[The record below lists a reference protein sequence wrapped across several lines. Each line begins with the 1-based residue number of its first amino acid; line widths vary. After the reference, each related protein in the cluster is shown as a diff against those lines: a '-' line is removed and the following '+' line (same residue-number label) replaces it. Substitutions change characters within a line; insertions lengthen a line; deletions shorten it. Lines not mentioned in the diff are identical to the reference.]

1 MSTEPKKTRAK
12 TTTATKT
19 PAAKT
24 AAAKAAA
31 AKAPAAKTAAA
42 KAPAAKAPAAK
53 APAAPAPAASA
64 PAAKAPA
71 AAQSQSAGP
80 QGLLMV
86 GVLIILIALGF
97 IVWLIATSRGAPAP
111 VNTAAEA
118 KAAPAMPNRGQLLP
132 SGLRIETISEGS
144 GPLITAR
151 DTPLVRYEL
160 RVLGRNEVVESNF
173 GQGQAAPMPLQGV
186 IPGFAEALTHMRPG
200 GEIRFWVPPSLGYG
214 PSTPPGAPFG
224 PNDILEFR
232 VKVEGL
238 APAGRAAA
246 APDAGGNAL
255 SEEDVRNIMAQM
267 NAAQAPGGQ

>member
-1 MSTEPKKTRAK
+1 MSTEPKKTRVK
-12 TTTATKT
+12 KT

-24 AAAKAAA
+24 
-31 AKAPAAKTAAA
+31 PAAKTTAA
-42 KAPAAKAPAAK
+42 KTPAAKTPAAKAS
-53 APAAPAPAASA
+53 AAPAPAASA
-64 PAAKAPA
+64 PAAKPAPSA
-71 AAQSQSAGP
+71 RSQSAGP
-80 QGLLMV
+80 QGLLMA
-86 GVLIILIALGF
+86 GVVIIIIALGF

-111 VNTAAEA
+111 VNNTAEA

-132 SGLRIETISEGS
+132 SGLRIETIHEGT
-144 GPLITAR
+144 GPLITAA

-160 RVLGRNEVVESNF
+160 RVLGRDQVVESNF
-173 GQGQAAPMPLQGV
+173 DRGQAAPMPLQGV
-186 IPGFAEALTHMRPG
+186 IPGFAEAITHMRPG

-214 PSTPPGAPFG
+214 ASTPPGAPFG

-246 APDAGGNAL
+246 APEGGGNAL

-267 NAAQAPGGQ
+267 NEAQAPGGR

>member
-12 TTTATKT
+12 KT

-24 AAAKAAA
+24 PAAQATAAKI
-31 AKAPAAKTAAA
+31 PAAKTAATKTA
-42 KAPAAKAPAAK
+42 ATKATAAK

-71 AAQSQSAGP
+71 AAQARSAGP

-86 GVLIILIALGF
+86 GVVIIIIALGF

-111 VNTAAEA
+111 VNTVAEA

-132 SGLRIETISEGS
+132 SGLRIETIHEGT
-144 GPLITAR
+144 GPLITAA

-160 RVLGRNEVVESNF
+160 RVLGRNEVIQSNF
-173 GQGQAAPMPLQGV
+173 SDPQPAPLPLQGV

-200 GEIRFWVPPSLGYG
+200 GEIRFWVPPSIGYG
-214 PSTPPGAPFG
+214 AATPPGAPFG

-238 APAGRAAA
+238 APAGHAAA
-246 APDAGGNAL
+246 APDASGNTL
-255 SEEDVRNIMAQM
+255 SEEDIRNIMAQM
-267 NAAQAPGGQ
+267 NEAQAPGGR

>member
-1 MSTEPKKTRAK
+1 MSTEPKKTRAR
-12 TTTATKT
+12 KT

-24 AAAKAAA
+24 PAAKAAA
-31 AKAPAAKTAAA
+31 AKTPAAKSTAA
-42 KAPAAKAPAAK
+42 KTPAAK

-64 PAAKAPA
+64 PAAKPAPA
-71 AAQSQSAGP
+71 AQPQSAGP
-80 QGLLMV
+80 QGLLMA
-86 GVLIILIALGF
+86 GVVIIVIALGF

-111 VNTAAEA
+111 VNNVAEA

-132 SGLRIETISEGS
+132 SGLRIETIHEGT

-160 RVLGRNEVVESNF
+160 RVLGRNEVIQSNF
-173 GQGQAAPMPLQGV
+173 SDPQPAPLPLQGV

-200 GEIRFWVPPSLGYG
+200 GEIRFWVPPSIGYG
-214 PSTPPGAPFG
+214 AATPPGAPFG
-224 PNDILEFR
+224 PDDILEFR

-238 APAGRAAA
+238 APAGHAAA
-246 APDAGGNAL
+246 APDSGGNAL

-267 NAAQAPGGQ
+267 NEAQAPGGH

>member
-12 TTTATKT
+12 KT

-24 AAAKAAA
+24 
-31 AKAPAAKTAAA
+31 PAAKTTAA
-42 KAPAAKAPAAK
+42 KTPAAKT
-53 APAAPAPAASA
+53 PAAPAPTASA
-64 PAAKAPA
+64 PAAKSPA
-71 AAQSQSAGP
+71 AAQPQSAGP
-80 QGLLMV
+80 QGLLMA
-86 GVLIILIALGF
+86 GVVIILIALAG
-97 IVWLIATSRGAPAP
+97 IIWLIATGRGAPVP
-111 VNTAAEA
+111 VNNMAEA

-132 SGLRIETISEGS
+132 SGLRIETISEGN

-160 RVLGRNEVVESNF
+160 RVLGRDGVVESNF
-173 GQGQAAPMPLQGV
+173 DQGQAAPMPLQGV
-186 IPGFAEALTHMRPG
+186 IPGFAEAITHMRPG

-214 PSTPPGAPFG
+214 ASTPPGAPFG

-238 APAGRAAA
+238 APAGQAAA
-246 APDAGGNAL
+246 APDSGGNTL

-267 NAAQAPGGQ
+267 NEAQAAGGR

>member
-12 TTTATKT
+12 KTPAAKTPAAESPAAKTTATKT

-24 AAAKAAA
+24 P
-31 AKAPAAKTAAA
+31 PAAT
-42 KAPAAKAPAAK
+42 
-53 APAAPAPAASA
+53 PAASA
-64 PAAKAPA
+64 PAAKSSA
-71 AAQSQSAGP
+71 AAQPQSAGP
-80 QGLLMV
+80 QGLLMA
-86 GVLIILIALGF
+86 GVVIILIALAG
-97 IVWLIATSRGAPAP
+97 IVWLIATGRGAPAP
-111 VNTAAEA
+111 VNNMAEA
-118 KAAPAMPNRGQLLP
+118 KAAPQMPNRGQLLP
-132 SGLRIETISEGS
+132 SGLRIETIHEGT
-144 GPLITAR
+144 GPLITAA

-173 GQGQAAPMPLQGV
+173 GEGQAAPMPLQGV
-186 IPGFAEALTHMRPG
+186 IPGFAEAITHMRPG

-214 PSTPPGAPFG
+214 ASTPPGAPFG

-246 APDAGGNAL
+246 APDSGGNAL

-267 NAAQAPGGQ
+267 NEAQASGGR

>member
-12 TTTATKT
+12 KT

-24 AAAKAAA
+24 
-31 AKAPAAKTAAA
+31 PAAKTTAA
-42 KAPAAKAPAAK
+42 KTPAAKTPAAK
-53 APAAPAPAASA
+53 TPAVPAPTASP
-64 PAAKAPA
+64 PAAKSPA
-71 AAQSQSAGP
+71 AAQPQSAGP
-80 QGLLMV
+80 QGLLMA
-86 GVLIILIALGF
+86 GVVIILIALAF

-111 VNTAAEA
+111 VNTTAEA
-118 KAAPAMPNRGQLLP
+118 KAAPVMPNRGQLLP

-151 DTPLVRYEL
+151 DPPLVRYEL

-200 GEIRFWVPPSLGYG
+200 GEIRFWVPPSIGYG
-214 PSTPPGAPFG
+214 AATPPGAPFG

-238 APAGRAAA
+238 APAGHAAA
-246 APDAGGNAL
+246 APDASGNTL
-255 SEEDVRNIMAQM
+255 SEEDIRNIMAQM
-267 NAAQAPGGQ
+267 NEAQAPGGH